1 MAVTTIP
8 VNIEKL
14 IEIMEYLTKYQHRGI
29 PVLSY
34 NDDKK
39 MSKAEKEKFSTRP
52 DHVIDPNNLKDE
64 VQSYLEWC
72 TKERRSFCF
81 YMNGAMQR
89 NEIERIRFHFVD
101 IDEKDGGTKEEQYE
115 RIKNAPIQP
124 TLIYRGRAGYK
135 LLYEVKEAIWDSST
149 HEKEQE
155 SADYFEGIQEQ
166 LIDYF
171 KGDTSKAYP
180 HACFR
185 LPFTNNY
192 KEYTEKGMVY
202 QEEIIFF
209 EPSNIYTQEQLS
221 MAFPRV
227 ERKIKNHNSISY
239 SEYGKEVKEIVE
251 CFKDYLDQEGLIY
264 TEYEGKISYQCPI
277 HDDST
282 ASAYMFYNNLICHC
296 SNGDANLDCEI
307 AKGKQLSWIAAYK
320 GWTDLEEKCKEL
332 ESKPSEKYERI
343 SLDDMR
349 SNELV
354 PLQEKA
360 DIVKGHVKGIL
371 AEVIKIMTS
380 RQIVV
385 DETTINVLTNIIH
398 ELTIQEEGVTVC
410 SLEPGGGKSTVMV
423 AFLKYML
430 ENVLSEAG
438 AIIVVERI
446 NTAKKLAE
454 LLGDCILFVD
464 ADGKAIDV
472 PYYKHSPAAFVME
485 SAFTYKKCKQKL
497 EKYEYGV
504 CRACPFKAGC
514 TVYKKHQEQKNYPI
528 VIMTHVRL
536 QMEAD
541 GLNKYKKWRCKDG
554 NEYERKH
561 IIIDEKPPIVDIVA
575 VKDTKFAQFLLDV
588 RSMELDIGVEAV
600 TETIMLVKKLREQ
613 IIDAKNG
620 QLISSIDADWT
631 FPYSKTWYKKYTG
644 EDVNLLKDIEYTIQN
659 GGRVNRNQEGNISI
673 VTNRTIQY
681 DFSGY
686 LVVILDGTAKIDM
699 EYRALQSHKMLD
711 IPRIKS
717 YKHLKFFVDFTQ
729 SSSKSKLKQNKGILV
744 DGARNISIISTK
756 ERVLV
761 LCFKDHVSIF
771 ESLLDR
777 EIREGRVLINH
788 YGNVK
793 GSNNY
798 SHCTALVL
806 VGTIHKGDPY
816 YINKHEAICGE
827 VIDTLTTTV
836 KNVRRFKD
844 FSIETIKL
852 NDQVID
858 TIQDILRIS
867 IRNNGASVQAKVYM
881 LTRDV
886 ALINLLK
893 NYFVGC
899 ETEYWNMSGTY
910 PEWYEKLDEYFSILK
925 SGAVIKKATLRE
937 VLQLEGEAG
946 KKQFRRYINSKLF
959 AKLQIN
965 HGIGIVNNR
974 TYKKVDIAEVER
986 HQAVL

>member
-14 IEIMEYLTKYQHRGI
+14 IEIMKYLTKYQKNGI
-29 PVLSY
+29 PIQSY
-34 NDDKK
+34 IDDKQMPK
-39 MSKAEKEKFSTRP
+39 EERAKLKASLTP
-52 DHVIDPNNLKDE
+52 VLNANNLE
-64 VQSYLEWC
+64 VELPPLISQC
-72 TKERRSFCF
+72 DQERRSLCF
-81 YMNGAMQR
+81 YMSGAR
-89 NEIERIRFHFVD
+89 DKKKIEHIPFHFVD
-101 IDEKDGGTKEEQYE
+101 IDDEKGGTKEEQFE
-115 RIKNAPIQP
+115 RILNAPLPP
-124 TLIYRGRAGYK
+124 TLVWRGRSGHK
-135 LLYEVKEAIWDSST
+135 LLYAVTDVVWDNSNL
-149 HEKEQE
+149 EQINK
-155 SADYFEGIQEQ
+155 SVNHFKHIQEQ
-166 LIDYF
+166 LIAYF
-171 KGDTSKAYP
+171 KGDNARKSP
-180 HACFR
+180 NDCFR

-192 KEYTEKGMVY
+192 KDYSEKGVVY
-202 QEEIIFF
+202 QEEIIFW
-209 EPSNIYTQEQLS
+209 EQNNIYTQEQLS
-221 MAFPRV
+221 NAFPEV
-227 ERKIKNHNSISY
+227 EKKTKSSDTVSF
-239 SEYGKEVKEIVE
+239 SEFSKEVQEIVE
-251 CFKDYLDQEGLIY
+251 CFKDYLDQEGLTY
-264 TEYEGKISYQCPI
+264 SEYEGKISYQCPI
-277 HDDST
+277 HNDST
-282 ASAYMFYNNLICHC
+282 ASAYMFYDNLICHC
-296 SNGDANLDCEI
+296 SNGDANIDCEI
-307 AKGKQLSWIAAYK
+307 AKGKKLSWVAAYK
-320 GWTDLEEKCKEL
+320 GWTDLEDKYKKL
-332 ESKPSEKYERI
+332 EGKPSEKYERI
-343 SLDDMR
+343 SLGDMR
-349 SNELV
+349 STELV
-354 PLQEKA
+354 PLKEKK
-360 DIVKGHVKGIL
+360 DIIKGHEKGIL
-371 AEVIKIMTS
+371 AEVINIMTN
-380 RQIVV
+380 RQIGV
-385 DETTINVLTNIIH
+385 DETTVNVFGNIIH

-410 SLEPGGGKSTVMV
+410 PLEPGGGKSTVMV
-423 AFLKYML
+423 TFLKYML
-430 ENVLSEAG
+430 EHVLSEAG
-438 AIIVVERI
+438 TIIVVERT

-454 LLGDCILFVD
+454 LLGDYILFVD

-472 PYYKHSPAAFVME
+472 PYYKRSPAAFVME

-514 TVYKKHQEQKNYPI
+514 TMYKKHQEQKGYPI
-528 VIMTHVRL
+528 VIVTHARL

-554 NEYERKH
+554 KEYERKR

-575 VKDTKFAQFLLDV
+575 VQDTKFAQFLLDV
-588 RSMELDIGVEAV
+588 RSMELEIGVEAV
-600 TETIMLVKKLREQ
+600 TETSMLVKKLREQ

-620 QLISSIDADWT
+620 QLISSIDADLT

-644 EDVNLLKDIEYTIQN
+644 EDVNLLKDIEYIIQN
-659 GGRVNRNQEGNISI
+659 GGRVNRNQEDNVSV

-686 LVVILDGTAKIDM
+686 HVVILDGTAKIDM

-729 SSSKSKLKQNKGILV
+729 SSSKSKLNQNEDILV
-744 DGARNISIISTK
+744 DEARNISIISTK

-761 LCFKDHVSIF
+761 LCFKDHVSRF
-771 ESLLDR
+771 ESLLER

-844 FSIETIKL
+844 LNIETIKL
-852 NDQVID
+852 NDQVVD
-858 TIQDILRIS
+858 TVQDILRIS
-867 IRNNGASVQAKVYM
+867 IRNNGASEQAKAYM

-886 ALINLLK
+886 ALINLLQ

-899 ETEYWNMSGTY
+899 EQEYWNMSGTY

-925 SGAVIKKATLRE
+925 SGAVIKKAMLRE
-937 VLQLEGEAG
+937 VLQLDGETG
-946 KKQFRRYINSKLF
+946 KKQFQRYIKNKLF
-959 AKLQIN
+959 ARLRIN
-965 HGIGIVNNR
+965 HGIVIVNNR

-986 HQAVL
+986 HQTVL

>member
-1 MAVTTIP
+1 MK
-8 VNIEKL
+8 IEQL
-14 IEIMEYLTKYQHRGI
+14 LEVVEYFMGEEETFPIQ
-29 PVLSY
+29 SY
-34 NDDKK
+34 IDDKH
-39 MSKAEKEKFSTRP
+39 MPDDEKAKFAPSIYR
-52 DHVIDPNNLKDE
+52 VLNINSIKNEFASLL
-64 VQSYLEWC
+64 VQC
-72 TKERRSFCF
+72 AKERRSLCF
-81 YMNGAMQR
+81 YMNGAKRKANIKQ
-89 NEIERIRFHFVD
+89 IRFHFVD
-101 IDEKDGGTKEEQYE
+101 IDDAGGTKEEQFE
-115 RIKNAPIQP
+115 RIKSAPLQP
-124 TLIYRGRAGYK
+124 TFIYRGRAGHK
-135 LLYEVKEAIWDSST
+135 LLYAVVEAAWNTST
-149 HEKEQE
+149 DEKLEE
-155 SADYFEGIQEQ
+155 SVIKFKNVQQQ
-166 LIDYF
+166 LIEFF
-171 KGDTSKAYP
+171 KGDPKRCAP
-180 HACFR
+180 NDCFR
-185 LPFTNNY
+185 LPCTTNY
-192 KEYTEKGMVY
+192 KEYTENGKVY
-202 QEEIIFF
+202 EEEIILWK
-209 EPSNIYTQEQLS
+209 SNNVYTQDQLS
-221 MAFPRV
+221 NAFPVAKKRF
-227 ERKIKNHNSISY
+227 
-239 SEYGKEVKEIVE
+239 EVKESLTFDSDSQDVQDACKLFIE
-251 CFKDYLDQEGLIY
+251 HLDSEGLLDAVK
-264 TEYEGKISYQCPI
+264 EDRVSFKCPI
-277 HDDST
+277 HNDSSP
-282 ASAYMFYNNLICHC
+282 SAFLFYDKLICHC
-296 SNGDANLDCEI
+296 SSANGGNKCGIENGKPLSWVAKEKGWANLEALCKKIE
-307 AKGKQLSWIAAYK
+307 AKPA
-320 GWTDLEEKCKEL
+320 ER
-332 ESKPSEKYERI
+332 YEMI
-343 SLDDMR
+343 SLDDMQ
-349 SNELV
+349 STELV
-354 PLQEKA
+354 PLKEKE
-360 DIVKGHVKGIL
+360 DIVKGHAKGIL

-385 DETTINVLTNIIH
+385 DETTSNVFANIIH

-423 AFLKYML
+423 TFLKYML

-438 AIIVVERI
+438 TIIVVERI
-446 NTAKKLAE
+446 ETAKKLAE
-454 LLGDCILFVD
+454 LLGDYVLFVD

-472 PYYKHSPAAFVME
+472 PYYKRSPAAFVME

-497 EKYEYGV
+497 EKYEYGI
-504 CRACPFKAGC
+504 CRTCPFKVGC

-528 VIMTHVRL
+528 VIMTQARL

-554 NEYERKH
+554 KEYERKL

-575 VKDTKFAQFLLDV
+575 VQDTKFAQFLLDV

-600 TETIMLVKKLREQ
+600 IETNMLIKKLREQ
-613 IIDAKNG
+613 IIDVKNG
-620 QLISSIDADWT
+620 QLISSINDEFT

-644 EDVNLLKDIEYTIQN
+644 EDVNLLKDIEYIIQN
-659 GGRVNRNQEGNISI
+659 GGHVNRNQEGNISI
-673 VTNRTIQY
+673 VTNRKIQY

-686 LVVILDGTAKIDM
+686 QVVILDGTAKIDM

-717 YKHLKFFVDFTQ
+717 YKHLKLFVDFSQ
-729 SSSKSKLKQNKGILV
+729 SSSKSKLKQNQDILL
-744 DGARNISIISTK
+744 DEARNISIISTK

-771 ESLLDR
+771 ESLLER

-816 YINKHEAICGE
+816 YINKYEAICGG

-844 FSIETIKL
+844 QSIETIKL

-867 IRNNGASVQAKVYM
+867 IRNNGASVQAKVYL

-899 ETEYWNMSGTY
+899 KTEYWNMSGTY
-910 PEWYEKLDEYFSILK
+910 PEWYEKLDKYFSILK

-937 VLQLEGEAG
+937 VLQLDGG
-946 KKQFRRYINSKLF
+946 GWKKAIPTL
-959 AKLQIN
+959 
-965 HGIGIVNNR
+965 
-974 TYKKVDIAEVER
+974 YK
-986 HQAVL
+986 